1 METVELMDVYA
12 MDYGIRRLVAR
23 MTHEELNPLCNKRY
37 KSFNFSLLTPHL
49 NDTGTVET
57 MRENILAHHK
67 RITDWQS
74 YKHHLECLEDM
85 LVEYED
91 TTNKTH
97 SHDAILFCLQRRVEA
112 DLNFPKEKLSYEEY
126 RKTYH
131 PRWTLLGNYLASQ
144 INRRFSGYVREL
156 GAEPD
161 SHSFLIDKTY
171 ERAAKSL
178 GYCYI

>member
-74 YKHHLECLEDM
+74 YKHHLEC
-85 LVEYED
+85 
-91 TTNKTH
+91 H
-97 SHDAILFCLQRRVEA
+97 
-112 DLNFPKEKLSYEEY
+112 
-126 RKTYH
+126 
-131 PRWTLLGNYLASQ
+131 Q
-144 INRRFSGYVREL
+144 IKFY
-156 GAEPD
+156 
-161 SHSFLIDKTY
+161 
-171 ERAAKSL
+171 
-178 GYCYI
+178 